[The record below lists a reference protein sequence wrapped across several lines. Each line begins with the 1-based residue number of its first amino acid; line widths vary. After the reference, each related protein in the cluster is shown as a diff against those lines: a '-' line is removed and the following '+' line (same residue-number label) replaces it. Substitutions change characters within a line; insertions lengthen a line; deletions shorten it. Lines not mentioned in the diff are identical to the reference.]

1 MGAGKEPVMGDGGEP
16 AFAHVNKV
24 EKKSFIFLKSDLNL
38 ILLFWT
44 LACD

>member
-24 EKKSFIFLKSDLNL
+24 EKKV
-38 ILLFWT
+38 LFS
-44 LACD
+44 